1 MMNIPGL
8 DFDKIVENIVNI
20 RHSEDLEKIP
30 DEAERKAKRQEFVD
44 YYSSGDTA
52 RDLHKEIDNVL
63 NSADVI
69 QSFIKNMQ
77 SSVSAALAPGTTPQV
92 LVIGQAT
99 GSPNPAW
106 GKLFTAALKGGWLAN
121 CDLADFVYS
130 KILDSCATIS
140 FNPPG
145 VLTALK
151 SQLDALR
158 NSISAL

>member
-1 MMNIPGL
+1 MNIPGL
-8 DFDKIVENIVNI
+8 DFDKIVENIVDI
-20 RHSEDLEKIP
+20 RHSEDLEKIT
-30 DEAERKAKRQEFVD
+30 DDAEREAKRQEFVD
-44 YYSSGDTA
+44 YYSSGDA
-52 RDLHKEIDNVL
+52 AKGLQQEMNNIS
-63 NSADVI
+63 NSANVM

-92 LVIGQAT
+92 LVVGQAT
-99 GSPNPAW
+99 GAPNPAW

-130 KILDSCATIS
+130 KILESCATIS

-151 SQLDALR
+151 SQLDVLR
-158 NSISAL
+158 NSISVL

>member
-1 MMNIPGL
+1 MNIPGL
-8 DFDKIVENIVNI
+8 DFDKIVENIVDI

-30 DEAERKAKRQEFVD
+30 DEAEREVKRQEFVD
-44 YYSSGDTA
+44 YYSSGDA
-52 RDLHKEIDNVL
+52 AKGLLQEMNNIS

-92 LVIGQAT
+92 LVVGQAT
-99 GSPNPAW
+99 GTPNPAW

-130 KILDSCATIS
+130 KILESCTTIS

-151 SQLDALR
+151 SQIDMLR
-158 NSISAL
+158 NSISVL

>member
-1 MMNIPGL
+1 MDIPGL
-8 DFDKIVENIVNI
+8 DFSKIVENIVDI

-30 DEAERKAKRQEFVD
+30 NEAEREAKRQEFVD
-44 YYSSGDTA
+44 YYSSGDA
-52 RDLHKEIDNVL
+52 AKGLQQEMDNIS
-63 NSADVI
+63 NSANVM

-92 LVIGQAT
+92 LVVGQAT
-99 GSPNPAW
+99 GTPNPAW
-106 GKLFTAALKGGWLAN
+106 GKLFTAALKGGWLVN

-130 KILDSCATIS
+130 KILESCATIS